1 MSRTV
6 LFTNRVD
13 NYVELL
19 PLEKFGDNLGLT
31 SSMDEPLGKL
41 YWSGLTT
48 QWALRETIKI
58 PFPLVNALQVGS
70 EFYMGDIT
78 LCSR

>member
-1 MSRTV
+1 MV

-13 NYVELL
+13 SYVELL

-31 SSMDEPLGKL
+31 SSMDELLGKL
-41 YWSGLTT
+41 FWSGLSTRR
-48 QWALRETIKI
+48 ALRATIKI

-70 EFYMGDIT
+70 EFHMGDNP
-78 LCSR
+78 L